1 MSLARSRATAERL
14 IAVLLAALV
23 ALAGVAALAA
33 PAGAGDVEDEARL
46 FELTNQSRA
55 QAGLAPLAYDPAA
68 VGVARAWAQELARS
82 GNLRH
87 NPNLVRDV
95 EANVTRDWTRVGE
108 NVGYAGG
115 VDQVHNAYMNSTG
128 HRNNILGQ
136 YNRVGVGAA
145 RDGNGRLWTTVVFLQ
160 GPGLATPP
168 PPPRPAVP
176 SSTFAPFPSAQAFAA
191 QQFVDVLGRQPD
203 SGGLNLWTN
212 ALQYGSASTA
222 GMVASLV
229 GSTEANMVV
238 DPVNRLYRAYFRRI
252 PDVGGVTFWVG
263 RLRGGASLG
272 QVSGAFAGSAEFV
285 GTYGHLDDRAF
296 VDLVYRNV
304 LNRGADAAGLEY
316 WVAQLG
322 FRRLDRGG
330 VMANFSESAEY
341 RAGTDRWNDIVQVYV
356 GMLRRSPSQAEVDH
370 WAGQLRAGKPLT
382 DLIGAVLASPEYKNR
397 RF

>member
-1 MSLARSRATAERL
+1 
-14 IAVLLAALV
+14 
-23 ALAGVAALAA
+23 
-33 PAGAGDVEDEARL
+33 
-46 FELTNQSRA
+46 
-55 QAGLAPLAYDPAA
+55 
-68 VGVARAWAQELARS
+68 
-82 GNLRH
+82 
-87 NPNLVRDV
+87 
-95 EANVTRDWTRVGE
+95 
-108 NVGYAGG
+108 
-115 VDQVHNAYMNSTG
+115 
-128 HRNNILGQ
+128 
-136 YNRVGVGAA
+136 
-145 RDGNGRLWTTVVFLQ
+145 
-160 GPGLATPP
+160 
-168 PPPRPAVP
+168 
-176 SSTFAPFPSAQAFAA
+176 
-191 QQFVDVLGRQPD
+191 
-203 SGGLNLWTN
+203 
-212 ALQYGSASTA
+212 
-222 GMVASLV
+222 MVASLV

-304 LNRGADAAGLEY
+304 LNRGADAAGLDY